1 MHNMKEYETVEVE
14 FHAFL
19 TSATD
24 ESKWSTSVSS
34 CPSGT
39 ARIA

>member
-1 MHNMKEYETVEVE
+1 MKEYERAEME

-19 TSATD
+19 NSATD

-34 CPSGT
+34 CPRGT
-39 ARIA
+39 ARSA